1 VTLLSCW
8 LIAATRPWVSS
19 SGGRSPKIRRRV
31 ACRLWSSA
39 SPARPSDRRAR
50 VVAVPESYLDAVQ
63 ARQGRGQPVDDLMLQ
78 ADGQLA
84 PLVLLQAKQ
93 SAQQPLAV
101 RLGPPQ
107 RGHVVEQ

>member
-1 VTLLSCW
+1 M
-8 LIAATRPWVSS
+8 
-19 SGGRSPKIRRRV
+19 
-31 ACRLWSSA
+31 
-39 SPARPSDRRAR
+39 
-50 VVAVPESYLDAVQ
+50 
-63 ARQGRGQPVDDLMLQ
+63 DDLTLQ

-107 RGHVVEQ
+107 LGHVLEQQGQRGEPAIVMDGDGPVLRRTGSPVE

>member
-1 VTLLSCW
+1 
-8 LIAATRPWVSS
+8 
-19 SGGRSPKIRRRV
+19 
-31 ACRLWSSA
+31 
-39 SPARPSDRRAR
+39 
-50 VVAVPESYLDAVQ
+50 
-63 ARQGRGQPVDDLMLQ
+63 VDDLTLQ

-93 SAQQPLAV
+93 SAQQPLSV